1 MNDLKIQSVHSFLEA
16 KTQSAV
22 LQCVILTVLPPL
34 HYKPREA
41 TSHASK

>member
-1 MNDLKIQSVHSFLEA
+1 MNDLEIRSLHSFLGA

-34 HYKPREA
+34 HYKPRKA
-41 TSHASK
+41 TTPVSK